1 MNSLLKNLFISFIG
15 IFLLISILLLVILWN
30 FSNNIPDY
38 KFLKNY
44 KPPVSSKVYA
54 GDGNLVA
61 DFSKEKRI
69 FVPYRSIPK
78 NVINAFLSAEDK
90 NFFSHPGVDA
100 KGVLRAT
107 INNFKNIMTSKR
119 LEGASTITQQ
129 VAKNFLLTN
138 EVSLNRKLKEAIL
151 AFRIERALTK
161 ERILELYLN
170 QIYLGSGA
178 YGVAAAS
185 LEYFDKSIKEL
196 DYAEAA
202 LLALDDAGLDIG
214 NMEAF
219 YCGNLGQANAMVGQ
233 RILQEIGQTGIPVV
247 NCSNACATGA
257 TAFREAWTSIKAGLY
272 DVVLAVGVEQMGTGL
287 LGGAGGGVGIPKEG
301 LLGSGTMPAV
311 FAEAGMEHARQ
322 YGTTFE
328 QFAKISVKNHHHST
342 MNPKA
347 RYQIETPLDEVMNAE
362 MISYPNTKLMCS
374 VNVDGAAAAVLVSE
388 KKAKELGMQRAVR
401 IKASVMTSDPY
412 QERDLV
418 MPDVNSCTRKA
429 AAEAYEMAGLN
440 SEDIDLV
447 ELHDCFATAEMLHYE
462 NLGLCGDGEAGRLID
477 EGEVELGGRIPVNV
491 SGGLLSKGHPLG
503 ATGIANIYEV
513 CTHLRGEAGARQVE
527 NAKIG
532 MTHVIGLG
540 SACGIHILEK
550 V

>member
-1 MNSLLKNLFISFIG
+1 MS
-15 IFLLISILLLVILWN
+15 
-30 FSNNIPDY
+30 D
-38 KFLKNY
+38 
-44 KPPVSSKVYA
+44 VYV
-54 GDGNLVA
+54 L
-61 DFSKEKRI
+61 
-69 FVPYRSIPK
+69 
-78 NVINAFLSAEDK
+78 
-90 NFFSHPGVDA
+90 GVDMI
-100 KGVLRAT
+100 KFGRFPDRTVPD
-107 INNFKNIMTSKR
+107 
-119 LEGASTITQQ
+119 
-129 VAKNFLLTN
+129 
-138 EVSLNRKLKEAIL
+138 
-151 AFRIERALTK
+151 
-161 ERILELYLN
+161 
-170 QIYLGSGA
+170 LG
-178 YGVAAAS
+178 
-185 LEYFDKSIKEL
+185 
-196 DYAEAA
+196 AEAA
-202 LLALDDAGLDIG
+202 LLALDDAGLTIDK
-214 NMEAF
+214 MEAF

-287 LGGAGGGVGIPKEG
+287 LGGSGGGKGIPKEG

-311 FAEAGMEHARQ
+311 FAEAGMEHSRQ

-388 KKAKELGMQRAVR
+388 KKARELGMGRSVR
-401 IKASVMTSDPY
+401 VKASVLTSDPY

-429 AAEAYEMAGLN
+429 AKEAYEMAGLGAD
-440 SEDIDLV
+440 DIDLV

-462 NLGLCGDGEAGRLID
+462 NLGLCEDGEAGRLID
-477 EGEVELGGRIPVNV
+477 EGEVELGGRVPVNV

-513 CTHLRGEAGARQVE
+513 CTHLRGEAGERQVE
-527 NAKIG
+527 GAKVG
-532 MTHVIGLG
+532 LTHVIGLG

-550 V
+550 A

>member
-1 MNSLLKNLFISFIG
+1 MS
-15 IFLLISILLLVILWN
+15 
-30 FSNNIPDY
+30 D
-38 KFLKNY
+38 
-44 KPPVSSKVYA
+44 VYV
-54 GDGNLVA
+54 L
-61 DFSKEKRI
+61 
-69 FVPYRSIPK
+69 
-78 NVINAFLSAEDK
+78 
-90 NFFSHPGVDA
+90 GVDMI
-100 KGVLRAT
+100 KFGR
-107 INNFKNIMTSKR
+107 FP
-119 LEGASTITQQ
+119 
-129 VAKNFLLTN
+129 
-138 EVSLNRKLKEAIL
+138 
-151 AFRIERALTK
+151 ERTVPD
-161 ERILELYLN
+161 
-170 QIYLGSGA
+170 LG
-178 YGVAAAS
+178 
-185 LEYFDKSIKEL
+185 
-196 DYAEAA
+196 AEAA
-202 LLALDDAGLDIG
+202 LLALDDAGLNIG

-287 LGGAGGGVGIPKEG
+287 LGGPGGGKGIPKEG

-429 AAEAYEMAGLN
+429 ASEAYEMAGLD
-440 SEDIDLV
+440 SSDVDLV

-462 NLGLCGDGEAGRLID
+462 NLGLCEDGEAGRLID

-513 CTHLRGEAGARQVE
+513 CTHLRGEAGERQVK